1 VEETQVRDW
10 SKSTILWI
18 LGIMAILIGVAVYAM
33 HTIAD
38 PDRVEALRVVSA
50 YSLAVYLP
58 GIWRRPPGRVRVTKK
73 IS

>member
-1 VEETQVRDW
+1 MKRLAALWQDQRVRL
-10 SKSTILWI
+10 TLA
-18 LGIMAILIGVAVYAM
+18 LVLILIGVAVYAM